1 MLEIPRRSQVIA
13 AYRQHGGG
21 VAAVLPV
28 HSPRGLLR
36 AFNLLPVE
44 VWGPP
49 KANASLG
56 SAHLQPYVCSI
67 ARNALGFLLSGG
79 LEVVDAILVPH
90 TCDSL
95 QGLGSLLLDFIKPRQ
110 PVLTLYLP
118 RGDPENAVPFLAEEL
133 RQLYEKL
140 QALTGASPDEQ
151 ELIDCIRR
159 EEAADRLLAELHRRR
174 ACLPLSLLNFY
185 RLVRSREYLPAEDFS
200 QLARSALDMCS
211 PEPLH
216 RAKPLLFSGILPE
229 PMELLERIELLGG
242 WIAADDFACCGR
254 RCYPAGVSE
263 EPFLRLAECMLS
275 GPPDPLRGC
284 EVRARR
290 EYLLQQAHTFGAVG
304 IVFYLIKFCEPELF
318 YIPLLRAEL
327 QQNGLRVL
335 ILESDLNDGL
345 SQASLTRLQA
355 FLEALD

>member
-13 AYRQHGGG
+13 AHRQHGGG

-28 HSPRGLLR
+28 HSPRALLR

-56 SAHLQPYVCSI
+56 AAHLQPYVCSI

-79 LEVVDAILVPH
+79 LDVVNAILVPH
-90 TCDSL
+90 TCDTL
-95 QGLGSLLLDFIKPRQ
+95 QGFGSLLLDFVKPRQ

-118 RGDPENAVPFLAEEL
+118 RGDPENAVPFLADEL
-133 RQLYEKL
+133 RRLYQKL
-140 QALTGASPDEQ
+140 QVLTGACPDEQ
-151 ELIDCIRR
+151 ELMECIWR

-174 ACLPLSLLNFY
+174 AYLPLSLLDFY
-185 RLVRSREYLPAEDFS
+185 RLVRSREYLPAEDFC
-200 QLARSALDMCS
+200 QLARSALEMCS
-211 PEPLH
+211 HEPLH
-216 RAKPLLFSGILPE
+216 RAKPLLLSGILPE
-229 PMELLERIELLGG
+229 PMELLESIELLGG
-242 WIAADDFACCGR
+242 WIAADDLACCGR
-254 RCYPAGVSE
+254 RCYSAGVSE
-263 EPFLRLAECMLS
+263 DPFLRLAESMLS
-275 GPPDPLRGC
+275 AAPDPLRGC

-290 EYLLQQAHTFGAVG
+290 EYLLQQARDYGAVG

-318 YIPLLRAEL
+318 YTPLLRAEL
-327 QQNGLRVL
+327 QLNGLRVL
-335 ILESDLNDGL
+335 VLENDLNDGL
-345 SQASLTRLQA
+345 SQACLTRLQA